1 MSRIDLCKK
10 CLNRECN
17 LNEDGIRC
25 SLTHEKPAFE
35 TTCMQYQEDVQ
46 KKIDDEE
53 YLKRK
58 ERGQYPLV
66 LKIIGTIVLV
76 RAIYL
81 IFRLLFTGLFTT
93 L

>member
-1 MSRIDLCKK
+1 
-10 CLNRECN
+10 
-17 LNEDGIRC
+17 
-25 SLTHEKPAFE
+25 
-35 TTCMQYQEDVQ
+35 MQYQEDVQ